1 MFPTRKVHQKTHLV
15 SIRIAFRFIHFTWHI
30 FLISRRKFLYT
41 CGLATAGTGVIA
53 AAGFIASDRPQVTRI
68 DIRLRG
74 LPHEFDGYTI
84 AQLSDFHYEDHFSV
98 VPIRKSI
105 ELVNALHPDLIVLTG
120 DYVTVPM
127 GDYHRSTAYRFAR
140 NAGPCAEV
148 LGKLR
153 APAGT
158 FAVLGNHDGSSDPS
172 YIVHAL
178 QGHGIPVLMNRSIPL
193 EREKA
198 RIWLAGIDDVLEG
211 RPDLAAALRP
221 IPSGEV
227 TILLAHE
234 PDFADDAVF
243 APVHLQL
250 AGHSH
255 GGQIWIP
262 GIGAPWL
269 PQLARKYPRGSYQ
282 IGKLTLYTNLG
293 IGTIRMPVRINCTP
307 EVTLITLRTWLPG

>member
-1 MFPTRKVHQKTHLV
+1 M
-15 SIRIAFRFIHFTWHI
+15 
-30 FLISRRKFLYT
+30 
-41 CGLATAGTGVIA
+41 ATAGTGVIGA
-53 AAGFIASDRPQVTRI
+53 VGFVASDRPQVTRI

-74 LPHEFDGYTI
+74 LPHEFDGFTI

-98 VPIRKSI
+98 VPIRKGI

-127 GDYHRSTAYRFAR
+127 GDYHRSTAYRFAK
-140 NAGPCAEV
+140 NAVPCAEA
-148 LGKLR
+148 LSKLQ
-153 APAGT
+153 APAGR

-172 YIVHAL
+172 YIMHAL

-198 RIWLAGIDDVLEG
+198 RVWLAGIDDVLEG

-269 PQLARKYPRGSYQ
+269 PQLARKYPRGFYQ
-282 IGKLTLYTNLG
+282 IGKLALYTNLG
-293 IGTIRMPVRINCTP
+293 LGTIRMPVRINCPP